1 MFDTGKY
8 QHECERLTLNET
20 AFAEAISTVQQ
31 SKSRSTKPVRTAMLV
46 AALVATLGVT
56 AMAQEPIREQFSQFM
71 VILVA
76 KNTNSDYSDNGYF
89 KDAVYTPAM
98 SYEEKEGHKLFT
110 VDGAV
115 TDVTEAMEQY
125 GFYTCEWD
133 GASLHLTVDGLVTL
147 TRLSKNGDISEEIT
161 LDLLNDGAIV
171 YQPLEGAEAD
181 ELENMTEVDL
191 TTEDEFELSGYY
203 STTGASDR

>member
-8 QHECERLTLNET
+8 QHECARLTLNET
-20 AFAEAISTVQQ
+20 ALAEAISSVQQ
-31 SKSRSTKPVRTAMLV
+31 SKPRNTKPARTAMLAV
-46 AALVATLGVT
+46 ALVAALGVT

-71 VILVA
+71 VILIA
-76 KNTNSDYSDNGYF
+76 KNINSDHSDNGYF
-89 KDAVYTPAM
+89 KDAVYTPMM
-98 SYEEKEGHKLFT
+98 SYEEKEGRKLFT
-110 VDGAV
+110 VDGIV
-115 TDVTEAMEQY
+115 TDVTEAMEQD
-125 GFYTCEWD
+125 GFYICEWD
-133 GASLHLTVDGLVTL
+133 GASLHLTADGLVTL

-191 TTEDEFELSGYY
+191 TTEEEFELSGYY